1 MNIIKSV
8 LFLTLV
14 ITTQGLLKTCSP
26 TFHEKFLSSGDEIKM
41 RWEYC
46 TKMTFQRSGY
56 SEWHSWATYS
66 YRDYFDKLYT
76 NYLMDTKV
84 KDPER
89 MDPTQHILT
98 IDLAIYD
105 EVQW

>member
-1 MNIIKSV
+1 MNLIKSV

-46 TKMTFQRSGY
+46 TKMTF
-56 SEWHSWATYS
+56 
-66 YRDYFDKLYT
+66 
-76 NYLMDTKV
+76 
-84 KDPER
+84 
-89 MDPTQHILT
+89 
-98 IDLAIYD
+98 
-105 EVQW
+105 